1 MKLSFL
7 ILFCFVYNIAFT
19 QLLHKRHVPGQ
30 PYNQFTIQAEQV
42 PDSVIFYL
50 SEFQPEKKLPLLV
63 FIQGSGNQ
71 SLFRKEGDRKVATNY
86 GHITWAYR
94 AQGKVKVLII
104 EKPGIQYLDNQE
116 VNATFDQ
123 RFSLASWVA
132 YAEAAIHFV
141 CRNEIIDSNRILIAG
156 HSEGGLVAS
165 RLAARM
171 GSSVSHVAV
180 IAGEGPS
187 QLYSLFRFAETAVF
201 FDRPGFTAADRIDS
215 LSRTWKRILADP
227 LSTEKKFWGFTYL
240 RWSGFLSTSPQE
252 ELNRFNGKILIL
264 QGDADRN
271 VYPESAHVLYSSL
284 LAKGKEVALQIIE
297 GADHSFANIK
307 RPDINGWEEA
317 AMNCI
322 DWFLADTIKPVLIP
336 IQSIS
341 NVIPFYLGSFPFF
354 FRP

>member
-1 MKLSFL
+1 MKLSLLF
-7 ILFCFVYNIAFT
+7 LFCFVYNTAFT
-19 QLLHKRHVPGQ
+19 QLLQKRHVPGQ
-30 PYNQFTIQAEQV
+30 PYNQFTIQAEQL

-71 SLFRKEGDRKVATNY
+71 SLFRKEGDRKIATNY

-94 AQGKVKVLII
+94 GQDKVKVLII
-104 EKPGIQYLDNQE
+104 EKPGIRYLDNQE

-132 YAEAAIHFV
+132 SAEAAIRFV
-141 CRNEIIDSNRILIAG
+141 CRNEKIDSNRILIAG

-165 RLAARM
+165 SLAARM
-171 GSSVSHVAV
+171 GSLVSHVAV

-187 QLYSLFRFAETAVF
+187 QLYSLYRFAETGVF

-215 LSRTWKRILADP
+215 LTRTWERIMADP

-252 ELNRFNGKILIL
+252 ELNRFGGKILIL

-284 LAKGKEVALQIIE
+284 LAKGKQLTLQIIE
-297 GADHSFANIK
+297 GADHSFTINN
-307 RPDINGWEEA
+307 RPDINGWEQA
-317 AMNCI
+317 AERCI
-322 DWFLADTIKPVLIP
+322 RWFL
-336 IQSIS
+336 S
-341 NVIPFYLGSFPFF
+341 GSG
-354 FRP
+354 